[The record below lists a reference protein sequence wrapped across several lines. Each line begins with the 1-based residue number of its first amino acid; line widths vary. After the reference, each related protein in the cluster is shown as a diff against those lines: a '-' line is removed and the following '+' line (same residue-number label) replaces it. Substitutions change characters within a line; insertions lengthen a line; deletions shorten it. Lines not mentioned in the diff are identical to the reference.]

1 MQKKLYKAIQ
11 LRESHLYN
19 LSFGVRD
26 GKSHISILSNF
37 AILIK
42 FTRNLSLTI
51 PIIIGCNTKRYR
63 YNDCWDNCNI
73 MKIQKSG
80 TR

>member
-26 GKSHISILSNF
+26 GKSHISKLSNF
-37 AILIK
+37 NDINQIYKELK
-42 FTRNLSLTI
+42 FDYPHNNRLQHQTLSL
-51 PIIIGCNTKRYR
+51 
-63 YNDCWDNCNI
+63 
-73 MKIQKSG
+73 Q
-80 TR
+80 